1 MMDYSKRLSSTY
13 FSLQEIFKQNDKNEV
28 LDIVYDPNK
37 LDNMSTILHI
47 LDSLR
52 EEFGKPIF
60 INSFYRDPYHNERV
74 GGVNRSNHTIGAAV
88 DITAD
93 DYPSLYHFIIHTN
106 KNGWR
111 ILPYSKR
118 KFLHLELLKPKKHE

>member
-37 LDNMSTILHI
+37 LDNMSTILDI

-52 EEFGKPIF
+52 EEFGKPIY
-60 INSFYRDPYHNERV
+60 INSFYRDAYHNERV
-74 GGVNRSNHTIGAAV
+74 GGVNKSNHTIGAAV

-93 DYPSLYHFIIHTN
+93 DYSSLYHFILHTN
-106 KNGWR
+106 KIGWR

-118 KFLHLELLKPKKHE
+118 KFLHLELLKPKNHE